1 MTVQVAVVAG
11 ASLVVIVTAPQASV
25 ATALPNAALISA
37 AVGLQPRVVAVPVAV
52 IEGGVTSAVHV
63 TVLEVVAVLPQA
75 SLAVNVLI

>member
-11 ASLVVIVTAPQASV
+11 ASEEVIVTAPQASV

-37 AVGLQPRVVAVPVAV
+37 AVGLQPKVVAVPVAV
-52 IEGGVTSAVHV
+52 IDGGTRSLVHV

-75 SLAVNVLI
+75 SIAVKVLI